1 MNDEARNID
10 PEADAQPEPSIPD
23 GGLAEAMP
31 DWLRRPPAWRGMPVP
46 DVPPPDPVAVPAPTV
61 EVEAAMPEAATKAQ
75 PPRELP
81 PPDTAP
87 IDPSSLI
94 DLDDLPEWL
103 VSLGRRTRPSL
114 PSDAEQAREMADAEA
129 PPTQTPADEPDI
141 PLPPSLRSDEPSS
154 TVATRAPAPAANGGA
169 LFGMSRPLLGL
180 ALVLVVVVIVAI
192 LLAVF
197 G

>member
-61 EVEAAMPEAATKAQ
+61 EVEAAMPEAATTAAR
-75 PPRELP
+75 PRELP

-103 VSLGRRTRPSL
+103 VSLGRRARPSL
-114 PSDAEQAREMADAEA
+114 SPDAERARAMADAEA

-141 PLPPSLRSDEPSS
+141 PLPPSLRSDEPSP
-154 TVATRAPAPAANGGA
+154 VATRASAPAANGGA

-180 ALVLVVVVIVAI
+180 ALVLVVVVVVAI
-192 LLAVF
+192 LLSVF